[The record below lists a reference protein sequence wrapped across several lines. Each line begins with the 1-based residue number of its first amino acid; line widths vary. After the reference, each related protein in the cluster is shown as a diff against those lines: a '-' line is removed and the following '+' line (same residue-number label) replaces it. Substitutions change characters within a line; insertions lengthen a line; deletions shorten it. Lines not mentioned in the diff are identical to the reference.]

1 MSVKFDIERVYG
13 NISKLMKDQ
22 EIKVSEMETVMDV
35 SAGYFS
41 KLVTNKTVPSADVLF
56 RIAQRLG
63 VTMDLL
69 INCDLTVDRATDN
82 LRLMTSFLQKLRA
95 ETDATILRWNA
106 TTADSLEFDYI
117 LGQDEAGILTTIE
130 FKKNPLD
137 GKVGYYENNFQA
149 SPVSIEGQIFYVD
162 MAGTRLFM
170 SRLIEIASEGAHA
183 GEEITYYTIDS
194 CDSGHT
200 RLICS
205 SRNNPE
211 FLAEFELL
219 YECLKRHAADLQIS
233 EPVRSFID
241 AYVNPPK
248 PTLGQTLGALQR
260 ELRGE

>member
-1 MSVKFDIERVYG
+1 MGVEFDIERVYG

-35 SAGYFS
+35 STGYFS
-41 KLVTNKTVPSADVLF
+41 KLVKNKTVLGADVLF

-63 VTMDLL
+63 VTVDLL

-95 ETDATILRWNA
+95 DTDATRLRWNA
-106 TTADSLEFDYI
+106 TNAESLEFDYI
-117 LGQDEAGILTTIE
+117 LSSNEPSIFTSIE

-137 GKVGYYENNFQA
+137 GKIGYYENVFQP
-149 SPVSIEGQIFYVD
+149 SPIEIVGQGFYVD
-162 MAGTRLFM
+162 MGGTRVFM
-170 SRLIEIASEGAHA
+170 SRLVETATEGSHA
-183 GEEITYYTIDS
+183 GEEITYYAIDS
-194 CDSGHT
+194 CDSSNT
-200 RLICS
+200 RQMCS
-205 SRNNPE
+205 SKDNPE
-211 FLAEFELL
+211 LLSELELL

-248 PTLGQTLGALQR
+248 PTLGQTIGALQR
-260 ELRGE
+260 ELRSE